1 MPYEIEDGIFHIG
14 VNDHNIDLFEGQYPI
29 PNGMSYNSYIIKD
42 EKIAVFDTVD
52 QNFKNEYFN
61 NIKEVL
67 GDLAP
72 DYLVIHHMEP
82 DHSAAISEFL
92 KIYPNVTIVGSKKAL
107 AMIGQFFEDVKDF
120 KSVEVKNGDKLELGK
135 HCLNFIAAPMV
146 HWPEVMMSYESESK
160 TLFSADAFG
169 EFGARDSMENGW
181 DVSEAARYY
190 FGIVGKFGV
199 QVQAVLKK
207 AASLDI
213 KRICSLHGHVL
224 ENDLEKYIKYY
235 DLWSSY
241 KSEDDSIVIAYTSV
255 YGNTKKAVEYLESK
269 LDEKGKKYKSFDLS
283 RVDLSYP
290 VSEIFRHSKVIF
302 ATTTYNGDIFPFM
315 RDLITRLCERNF
327 QNKKVSIIE
336 NGTWAPTAARVIQ
349 KLLENQKNLEF
360 FDTVTI
366 KSSINESNRNQLEE
380 LTDKI

>member
-14 VNDHNIDLFEGQYPI
+14 VNDHNIDLFEGQYPV

-42 EKIAVFDTVD
+42 EKIAVLDTVD

-82 DHSAAISEFL
+82 DHSAAIAEFL

-135 HCLNFIAAPMV
+135 HCLNFVAAPMV

-315 RDLITRLCERNF
+315 RDLITRLCEHNF

-336 NGTWAPTAARVIQ
+336 NGTWAPTAARAIQ

-380 LTDKI
+380 LADKI